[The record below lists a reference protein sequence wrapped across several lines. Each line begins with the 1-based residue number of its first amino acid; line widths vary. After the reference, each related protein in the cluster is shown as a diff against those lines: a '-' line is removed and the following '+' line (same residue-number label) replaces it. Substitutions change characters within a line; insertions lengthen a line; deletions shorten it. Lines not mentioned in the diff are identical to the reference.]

1 MKWIH
6 VILPRDVSSVAPN
19 SVAIAILESMGG
31 MSYHDP
37 PAQSDQAERW
47 KETSLLSLR
56 PGVTVALVRGD
67 SGRFL
72 DGGSG
77 GEE

>member
-1 MKWIH
+1 
-6 VILPRDVSSVAPN
+6 
-19 SVAIAILESMGG
+19 MGG

-67 SGRFL
+67 SGRL
-72 DGGSG
+72 LNGGSG